1 MHKEGEK
8 ISYIVYRVKDKYT
21 ITVFTASQPRPTVCF
36 NFICTLLTVQSAALQ
51 TKLWGGR
58 PPVC

>member
-21 ITVFTASQPRPTVCF
+21 ITVFTASRGLQFVL
-36 NFICTLLTVQSAALQ
+36 TLFVHY
-51 TKLWGGR
+51 
-58 PPVC
+58 